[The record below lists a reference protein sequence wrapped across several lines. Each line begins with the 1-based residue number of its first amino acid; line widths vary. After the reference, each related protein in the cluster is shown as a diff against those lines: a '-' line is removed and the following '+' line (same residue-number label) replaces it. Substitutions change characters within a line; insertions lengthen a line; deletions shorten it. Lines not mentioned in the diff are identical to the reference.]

1 MIIVV
6 EIGVSKWW
14 WGVWLFRAEA
24 EKVWQGIKVSKEGRV
39 PQGRFPRIDGSMDRW
54 IDGSMDRWIDG
65 SMDHFNFKSLKTNRS
80 PQLDAIA
87 RSYSK
92 LTGKPEQQATLPHA
106 AVSNQQKLEEVIIFR
121 AHF

>member
-1 MIIVV
+1 MCHLGGGNEVIIVV

-39 PQGRFPRIDGSMDRW
+39 PQGRFPRIEGSMDR
-54 IDGSMDRWIDG
+54 RIDG

-80 PQLDAIA
+80 PQALSSMQLLGPTPNSPANLSNKQLFPTPLSPI
-87 RSYSK
+87 SK
-92 LTGKPEQQATLPHA
+92 SLK
-106 AVSNQQKLEEVIIFR
+106 R
-121 AHF
+121 